1 MKLSNFK
8 IGMRLGLL
16 AAILLFATV
25 FIGLRG
31 LIINEDSLQQSSQ
44 IMQQEMQI
52 EQVIDT
58 ARNAQVQFKIQVQEW
73 KNTLL
78 RGGQD
83 QQTFDKFR
91 NAFMEQSHKTQE
103 LLGSLIVSMPALGM
117 DNTEVIKTRQLH
129 AELEQRYL
137 AALQEYHQGDAT
149 SPQRV
154 DHLVTGIDRLP
165 TSMIDQVVSSVLAH
179 TVKMHE
185 KIEAAN
191 QATYQHTR
199 LLLAIS
205 MLIALLTGSTITWW
219 LVRSITRPLAQ
230 AVRIAQTVAAGD
242 LQAKILVKGRDETAM
257 LMAALKEMN
266 GNLTRIVSDVREGTE
281 TIATASA
288 QIAHG
293 SQDLSARNEAQASA
307 LEETAA
313 SMEEL
318 TSVVKKNADNARHA
332 SDIALTATS
341 AAQQGGT
348 VVEEVVQT
356 MGEIHHFSHQISNI
370 ISVIDGI
377 AFQTNILALNAAV
390 EAARAGSEGR
400 GFAVVAAE
408 VRALSQRSASA
419 ARDIKTLI
427 DSSVTRINAGNA
439 LVARAG
445 EAMEN
450 IVDNVQRVSSLVAEI
465 SLASGEQSV
474 GIDQVNLAVTQMDS
488 ATQQN
493 ASLSQE
499 STVAAQSLQTQA
511 ENLLRSVSVFKV
523 VPDVVTPSL

>member
-1 MKLSNFK
+1 MKLSNYK
-8 IGMRLGLL
+8 IGIRLGLL
-16 AAILLFATV
+16 AAILLSATL

-31 LIINEDSLQQSSQ
+31 LIINHDALQQSRA

-52 EQVIDT
+52 EEIIDT

-78 RGGQD
+78 RGAENQKS
-83 QQTFDKFR
+83 FDKYR
-91 NAFMEQSHKTQE
+91 AAFVAQSQLTQA
-103 LLGSLIVSMPALGM
+103 LLDKLILSMPALDM
-117 DNTEVIKTRQLH
+117 SNKAVIETKQLH
-129 AELEQRYL
+129 AELEQHYL
-137 AALQEYHQGDAT
+137 SALQQYHVGDST
-149 SPQRV
+149 SAQRV
-154 DHLVTGIDRLP
+154 DHLMTGVDRQP
-165 TSMIDQVVSSVLAH
+165 TRMIDEVVSQVLAH
-179 TVKMHE
+179 TLKMHQ

-191 QATYQHTR
+191 HASYQHTL

-205 MLIALLTGSTITWW
+205 MLLALIAGITITFW

-230 AVRIAQTVAAGD
+230 AVRIAQTVASGD
-242 LQAKILVKGRDETAM
+242 LQTQIVVKGRDETAL

-288 QIAHG
+288 EIALG
-293 SQDLSARNEAQASA
+293 SQDLSSRNEAQASA

-332 SDIALTATS
+332 SDIAHTASS
-341 AAQQGGT
+341 AARQGGS
-348 VVEEVVQT
+348 VVEQVVQT

-370 ISVIDGI
+370 IALIDGI

-400 GFAVVAAE
+400 GFAVVASE

-419 ARDIKTLI
+419 ARDIKALI
-427 DSSVTRINAGNA
+427 DSSVSRINAGNA

-465 SLASGEQSV
+465 SLASGEQSA
-474 GIDQVNLAVTQMDS
+474 GIDQVNLAVTQMDA

-493 ASLSQE
+493 ASLSQQ
-499 STVAAQSLQTQA
+499 STVAAQSLQSQA
-511 ENLLRSVSVFKV
+511 QNLLQSVSVFKLAPV
-523 VPDVVTPSL
+523 A

>member
-8 IGMRLGLL
+8 IGLRLGLL
-16 AAILLFATV
+16 AAILLCVTV

-31 LIINEDSLQQSSQ
+31 LIVNENALEQSRQ
-44 IMQQEMQI
+44 IMRQELQI
-52 EQVIDT
+52 EQIIDT

-78 RGGQD
+78 RGAVDQD
-83 QQTFDKFR
+83 SFDKYQAAFR
-91 NAFMEQSHKTQE
+91 EQGKLTQD
-103 LLGSLIVSMPALGM
+103 LLAKLIVAMPALGM
-117 DNTEVIKTRQLH
+117 DNKEVVQTRQLH
-129 AELEQRYL
+129 AELEQHYL
-137 AALQEYHQGDAT
+137 AALQQYHVGDVSSA
-149 SPQRV
+149 QRV

-165 TSMIDQVVSSVLAH
+165 TKMIDEVVTQVLAH
-179 TVKMHE
+179 TVEMHH
-185 KIEAAN
+185 KIEAAS
-191 QATYQHTR
+191 QASYKHTR

-205 MLIALLTGSTITWW
+205 MLIALITGSTITFW

-230 AVRIAQTVAAGD
+230 AVKIAQTVAAGD
-242 LQAKILVKGRDETAM
+242 LQTQIVVKGRDETAL
-257 LMAALKEMN
+257 LMTALKEMN

-288 QIAHG
+288 EIALG
-293 SQDLSARNEAQASA
+293 SQDLSSRNEAQASA
-307 LEETAA
+307 LEQTAA

-341 AAQQGGT
+341 AAQQGGR

-390 EAARAGSEGR
+390 EAARAGTEGR
-400 GFAVVAAE
+400 GFAVVASE

-419 ARDIKTLI
+419 ARDIKALI
-427 DSSVTRINAGNA
+427 DSSVNRINAGNA
-439 LVARAG
+439 LVVRAG
-445 EAMEN
+445 EAMEH

-493 ASLSQE
+493 ASLSQQ
-499 STVAAQSLQTQA
+499 STVAAQSLQAQA
-511 ENLLRSVSVFKV
+511 ENLLESVSVFKLAPAV
-523 VPDVVTPSL
+523 

>member
-8 IGMRLGLL
+8 IGARLGLL
-16 AAILLFATV
+16 AALLLLATL

-31 LIINEDSLQQSSQ
+31 LMLNQASLEQSHA
-44 IMQQEMQI
+44 IMQQENQI

-83 QQTFDKFR
+83 LQSFEKYKQ
-91 NAFMEQSHKTQE
+91 AFIAQSDKTQV
-103 LLGSLIVSMPALGM
+103 LLTQLITTLPELGM
-117 DNTEVIKTRQLH
+117 DTGEVVKTKALH
-129 AELEQRYL
+129 AELQQRYL
-137 AALQEYHQGDAT
+137 AALDAFHQGDAT
-149 SPQRV
+149 SAQRV
-154 DHLVTGIDRLP
+154 DRLVTGADRLP
-165 TSMIDQVVSSVLAH
+165 TKMIDEVVSQVLAH
-179 TVKMHE
+179 SQKMHQN
-185 KIEAAN
+185 IEAEN
-191 QATYQHTR
+191 QSSFQHIR
-199 LLLAIS
+199 LILIVS
-205 MLIALLTGSTITWW
+205 MLVALITGCTITWW
-219 LVRSITRPLAQ
+219 LVRSITRPLAE
-230 AVRIAQTVAAGD
+230 AVGIAQKVAAGD
-242 LQAKILVKGRDETAM
+242 LQTQIVIRGRDETAL
-257 LMAALKEMN
+257 LMTALKEMN
-266 GNLTRIVSDVREGTE
+266 LNLTRIVSDVREGTE

-288 QIAHG
+288 EIALG
-293 SQDLSARNEAQASA
+293 SQDLSGRNEAQASA

-332 SDIALTATS
+332 SDIALTATT
-341 AAQQGGT
+341 AAKQGGSMMHE
-348 VVEEVVQT
+348 VVEN
-356 MGEIHHFSHQISNI
+356 MGEIQHFSDRISNI
-370 ISVIDGI
+370 ITLIDGI

-390 EAARAGSEGR
+390 EAARAGAEGR

-419 ARDIKTLI
+419 ARDIKELI
-427 DSSVTRINAGNA
+427 DSSVTRINAGNK

-450 IVDNVQRVSSLVAEI
+450 IVENVQRVSSLVAEI

-493 ASLSQE
+493 ASLSQQ
-499 STVAAQSLQTQA
+499 STVAAQSLQAQA
-511 ENLLRSVSVFKV
+511 ESLLQSVSVFKLAQV
-523 VPDVVTPSL
+523 

>member
-1 MKLSNFK
+1 MKLSDFK
-8 IGMRLGLL
+8 ISLRLGVL
-16 AAILLFATV
+16 AAILLAATL
-25 FIGLRG
+25 FIGLTG
-31 LIINEDSLQQSSQ
+31 LITNENSLRQNSQ
-44 IMQQEMQI
+44 IMRQEMQI
-52 EQVIDT
+52 EQIIDT

-73 KNTLL
+73 KNLLL
-78 RGGQD
+78 RGQD
-83 QQTFDKFR
+83 PKNFDKFK
-91 NAFMEQSHKTQE
+91 ASFTEQSQVTQT
-103 LLGSLIVSMPALGM
+103 LLDKLIAAMPAVGM
-117 DNTEVIKTRQLH
+117 STAEVVKTRALH
-129 AELEQRYL
+129 AELEQHYL
-137 AALQEYHQGDAT
+137 TALQAWQPGDIT
-149 SPQRV
+149 SAQRV

-165 TSMIDQVVSSVLAH
+165 TQMIDQTVAQVLEH
-179 TVKMHE
+179 TVKMHQR
-185 KIEAAN
+185 IEADN
-191 QATYQHTR
+191 QLAWQRTR
-199 LLLAIS
+199 LLLLVS
-205 MLIALLTGSTITWW
+205 MLAALLAGSIITWW

-230 AVRIAQTVAAGD
+230 AVKIAQTVAAGD
-242 LQAKILVKGRDETAM
+242 LQTQIEVKGRDETAS

-288 QIAHG
+288 QIALG
-293 SQDLSARNEAQASA
+293 SQDLSSRNEAQASA

-341 AAQQGGT
+341 AAQQGGN

-356 MGEIHHFSHQISNI
+356 MGDIHNFSHQISNI

-390 EAARAGSEGR
+390 EAARAGTEGR
-400 GFAVVAAE
+400 GFAVVASE
-408 VRALSQRSASA
+408 VRALSQRSATA
-419 ARDIKTLI
+419 AKDIKTLI
-427 DSSVTRINAGNA
+427 DSSVSRINAGNA

-445 EAMEN
+445 ESMAD
-450 IVDNVQRVSSLVAEI
+450 IVDHVQRVSSLVAEI

-511 ENLLRSVSVFKV
+511 EHLLRSVSVFKLA
-523 VPDVVTPSL
+523 PYKR

>member
-8 IGMRLGLL
+8 IGLRLGLL
-16 AAILLFATV
+16 AAILLCATL

-31 LIINEDSLQQSSQ
+31 LMVNEDALKQSSQ

-78 RGGQD
+78 RGAD
-83 QQTFDKFR
+83 DPKSFDKYQA
-91 NAFMEQSHKTQE
+91 AFVAQSRLTQD
-103 LLGSLIVSMPALGM
+103 LLARLIVTMPAMGM
-117 DNTEVIKTRQLH
+117 NNREVVETKRLH
-129 AELEQRYL
+129 ADLEKRYLTALEQ
-137 AALQEYHQGDAT
+137 YHVGDA
-149 SPQRV
+149 SSAQRV
-154 DHLVTGIDRLP
+154 DHLVTGIDRQP
-165 TSMIDQVVSSVLAH
+165 TKMIDEVVSQVLAH
-179 TVKMHE
+179 TLNLHT
-185 KIEAAN
+185 KIEASN
-191 QATYQHTR
+191 QAAYQHTR
-199 LLLAIS
+199 LLLFVS
-205 MLIALLTGSTITWW
+205 MLMALITGITITFW

-230 AVRIAQTVAAGD
+230 AVKIAQTVAAGD
-242 LQAKILVKGRDETAM
+242 LQTQILVKGRDETAL

-293 SQDLSARNEAQASA
+293 SQDLSSRNEAQASA

-332 SDIALTATS
+332 SDIALTATT
-341 AAQQGGT
+341 AAQQGGS

-390 EAARAGSEGR
+390 EAARAGAEGR

-419 ARDIKTLI
+419 ARDIKILI
-427 DSSVTRINAGNA
+427 DSSVGRINAGNA

-445 EAMEN
+445 EAMGN

-493 ASLSQE
+493 ASLSQQ
-499 STVAAQSLQTQA
+499 STVAAQSLQSQA
-511 ENLLRSVSVFKV
+511 ESLLESVSVFKLAPTV
-523 VPDVVTPSL
+523 

>member
-1 MKLSNFK
+1 MRLSNIK
-8 IGMRLGLL
+8 IGLRLGLL
-16 AAILLFATV
+16 AAVLLFATL

-31 LIINEDSLQQSSQ
+31 LMINDAARQQSQ
-44 IMQQEMQI
+44 DLMQQEMQI
-52 EQVIDT
+52 ERVIDT

-78 RGGQD
+78 RGAQS
-83 QQTFDKFR
+83 QKSFDKYQA
-91 NAFMEQSHKTQE
+91 AFVEQSQKTQALLAE
-103 LLGSLIVSMPALGM
+103 LAKDLPALQM
-117 DNTEVIKTRQLH
+117 NNQRVLDTRNKH

-137 AALQEYHQGDAT
+137 EALKSFQVGDA
-149 SPQRV
+149 SSAQRV
-154 DHLVTGIDRLP
+154 DQQVTGIDREP
-165 TSMIDQVVSSVLAH
+165 TRMIDAVVADVLSH
-179 TVKMHE
+179 TVKLHQQ
-185 KIEAAN
+185 IEAAN
-191 QATYQHTR
+191 QAAYERTR
-199 LLLAIS
+199 LLLAVS
-205 MLIALLTGSTITWW
+205 MLIALITGSTITFW

-230 AVRIAQTVAAGD
+230 AVKIAQTVAAGD
-242 LQAKILVKGRDETAM
+242 LQAQIVVKGRDETAL

-266 GNLTRIVSDVREGTE
+266 SNLTRIVSDVREGTE

-293 SQDLSARNEAQASA
+293 SQDLSSRNEAQASA

-332 SDIALTATS
+332 SDIALTATT
-341 AAQQGGT
+341 AAQQGGNVVGE
-348 VVEEVVQT
+348 VVET
-356 MGEIHHFSHQISNI
+356 MGEIHHFSREISNI
-370 ISVIDGI
+370 ITVIDSI

-419 ARDIKTLI
+419 ARDIKSLI

-499 STVAAQSLQTQA
+499 STVAAQSLQNQA
-511 ENLLRSVSVFKV
+511 ENLLRSVSVFKLA
-523 VPDVVTPSL
+523 PAGANQ